1 MQREH
6 ICKGND
12 VMHKLPTSFSKGT
25 LRVSQATWEP
35 WKSISPTS
43 ALVRIHSCTH
53 QPQGR
58 VPLHFWSLL
67 KCHFLGICPEMFLAG
82 NQLLPKAR
90 AIGLSQAL
98 SMVKHGLLIT
108 QDSCIL
114 KSKKNNCSP
123 TLAER
128 HRCSS
133 SVVHT
138 IMFTWGLETEVI
150 KQIWECLTQSCLA
163 GSLWAGIRSWQFPL
177 NSIFAMEVLG
187 KGD

>member
-12 VMHKLPTSFSKGT
+12 VTHRLPTSFSKGT
-25 LRVSQATWEP
+25 LRVSQATWEL
-35 WKSISPTS
+35 WDSISPTS
-43 ALVRIHSCTH
+43 ALVCIHSCTH
-53 QPQGR
+53 QPQRQG
-58 VPLHFWSLL
+58 PFTFLCHLL
-67 KCHFLGICPEMFLAG
+67 KCHFPGTCRETFLAG

-90 AIGLSQAL
+90 AVGLSQAL
-98 SMVKHGLLIT
+98 SIVKHGILVT

-128 HRCSS
+128 YQCSS

-138 IMFTWGLETEVI
+138 IMF
-150 KQIWECLTQSCLA
+150 
-163 GSLWAGIRSWQFPL
+163 P
-177 NSIFAMEVLG
+177 
-187 KGD
+187 